1 MLREFLSKVNAGDV
15 GMYGV
20 AVTCNTASSP
30 GKTMLPARELRVMDA
45 FPNESVVF
53 PFSGLPRGARQ
64 SLSV

>member
-20 AVTCNTASSP
+20 AVTCNTASFE
-30 GKTMLPARELRVMDA
+30 GELMLLERELRVTDA